1 MAELG
6 MANWH
11 GYCYYSSRQGYEAMT
26 GRFLKLASACVLIS
40 LCFGCNSVT
49 GPDHNPTVRTVTTY
63 QGVWEGTTSE
73 GFSVKFTVTG
83 NTVMSF
89 LIEMLSV
96 VPNKPAEKI
105 AYFANSAVII
115 AETDFAIQVYSS
127 PSSENSIIKGI
138 PISGHF
144 TSTATVEGISVPEIG
159 SGVNWKADKK

>member
-1 MAELG
+1 MAKG
-6 MANWH
+6 HNN
-11 GYCYYSSRQGYEAMT
+11 CYYSSRQGYDSMKN
-26 GRFLKLASACVLIS
+26 GFMKLASACVLTI

-63 QGVWEGTTSE
+63 QGAWEGTTSE

-89 LIEMLSV
+89 VIEMLSG

-105 AYFANSAVII
+105 AYFANNTVII
-115 AETDFAIQVYSS
+115 AETDFTIQVYNS
-127 PSSENSIIKGI
+127 PSSENSIVKGI

-144 TSTATVEGISVPEIG
+144 TSAATAEGISVPEVG
-159 SGVNWKADKK
+159 SGVTWKADKK